1 MLNWFKRHGYPDS
14 LWKPQEQ
21 SVPARKAVKASSQPA
36 SHPAQTADLRIIID
50 DVVDHSRAPII
61 VMDFDKTI
69 SAWDAG
75 GAEWLLL
82 WLLAALAFR
91 MMIMNSIHG

>member
-1 MLNWFKRHGYPDS
+1 
-14 LWKPQEQ
+14 
-21 SVPARKAVKASSQPA
+21 VPARKAVKASSQPA
-36 SHPAQTADLRIIID
+36 SHPAQTADLQIIID

-82 WLLAALAFR
+82 WLLLWLLAALAFR